1 MQGTKREMEEERDE
15 REEKVIEMKVNREK
29 RRRKMRLTNSNLKG
43 IYDSNSECWK
53 LGDPSTLV
61 DLHGV
66 RDRGR

>member
-1 MQGTKREMEEERDE
+1 
-15 REEKVIEMKVNREK
+15 MKVNREK